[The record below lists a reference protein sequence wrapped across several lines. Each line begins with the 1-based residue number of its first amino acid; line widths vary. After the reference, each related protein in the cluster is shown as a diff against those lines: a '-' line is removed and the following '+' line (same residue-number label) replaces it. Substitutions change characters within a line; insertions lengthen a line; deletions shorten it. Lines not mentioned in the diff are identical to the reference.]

1 VLSKCSRQ
9 FSLCLAL
16 GYVVFVF
23 NHWILFFGLAY
34 ANMWV
39 CKLGF
44 NVSGLCRSKL
54 GCSGQD
60 PQGSGFKPPSILWVH
75 VVCLIFGSFESFVVS
90 CFSYCHFML
99 CFSMLHYGNFHQN
112 IDLKPH
118 FFFNL
123 KLIALI
129 SNSLSLKLLM
139 RSMVS
144 PINFITCFLA
154 LLSNLTS

>member
-1 VLSKCSRQ
+1 MLSKCSRQ

-39 CKLGF
+39 CMLGF
-44 NVSGLCRSKL
+44 NASGLCRSKL

-112 IDLKPH
+112 IDLE
-118 FFFNL
+118 
-123 KLIALI
+123 A
-129 SNSLSLKLLM
+129 
-139 RSMVS
+139 
-144 PINFITCFLA
+144 TFLFQP
-154 LLSNLTS
+154 